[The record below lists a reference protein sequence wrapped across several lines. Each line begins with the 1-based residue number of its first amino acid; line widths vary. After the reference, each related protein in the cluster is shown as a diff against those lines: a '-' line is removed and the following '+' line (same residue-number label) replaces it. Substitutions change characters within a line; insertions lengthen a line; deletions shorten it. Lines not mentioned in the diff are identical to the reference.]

1 MRWLLAGAA
10 ALIVSAVSAEAKE
23 PREDKVICKRQQ
35 DADTG
40 SHLGFSKRVC
50 RKASEWRELE
60 EGTEQTIQIMRDR
73 GSRGK
78 LAPSMGGSPQ

>member
-1 MRWLLAGAA
+1 MFGG
-10 ALIVSAVSAEAKE
+10 VSAQAKE
-23 PREDKVICKRQQ
+23 PREDKVICKRQA

-50 RKASEWRELE
+50 RKASEWKELE
-60 EGTEQTIQIMRDR
+60 NGTEQTIQMIRDR

-78 LAPSMGGSPQ
+78 LTPTMGGSAQ